1 MFNKRNSSNNRNSIN
16 SKISEDGEDEQIKNI
31 IKEINNSYKQIL
43 FFDIRTP
50 NKLRT
55 LIRNRS
61 AINIKS
67 NNKKTLKRENSLT
80 FQLKN
85 KINKESLIL
94 ELRQEL
100 KYHIKFNYIYKS
112 LLSKI
117 IRLKD
122 SVKENKEQIEA
133 NTTALKE
140 TFKDRFDIIDN
151 YEKAI
156 KLLDSEK
163 KEIITSCSEIL
174 KVKENTNQKL
184 MKQFSEIQEK
194 NNKQRK
200 RIDGLSKNINLLE
213 YKKSHVNDE
222 LETQLVIDEKNYE
235 KHLKLYKILKL
246 KYEYFLEEYNS
257 FVKSGNEIT
266 KIDVKL
272 FDDMNAK
279 NYLIE
284 ENLDIELNEQ
294 KMRSQ
299 NLIDNIKEL
308 KLKIKKLDEKQK
320 EEKKLHFCKYI
331 GGLYKSTKRHNPV
344 RKSTSHKNRKIIN
357 HE

>member
-1 MFNKRNSSNNRNSIN
+1 MNSKANSPNKKSSIN
-16 SKISEDGEDEQIKNI
+16 SEDEQIKSI
-31 IKEINNSYKQIL
+31 IKEINTNYRQTL

-50 NKLRT
+50 NKLKT
-55 LIRNRS
+55 LVRNRS
-61 AINIKS
+61 NFSTINTKS
-67 NNKKTLKRENSLT
+67 NYSKKNLKRENSLT
-80 FQLKN
+80 YQLKN

-184 MKQFSEIQEK
+184 TF
-194 NNKQRK
+194 
-200 RIDGLSKNINLLE
+200 
-213 YKKSHVNDE
+213 
-222 LETQLVIDEKNYE
+222 
-235 KHLKLYKILKL
+235 
-246 KYEYFLEEYNS
+246 
-257 FVKSGNEIT
+257 
-266 KIDVKL
+266 
-272 FDDMNAK
+272 
-279 NYLIE
+279 
-284 ENLDIELNEQ
+284 
-294 KMRSQ
+294 
-299 NLIDNIKEL
+299 
-308 KLKIKKLDEKQK
+308 
-320 EEKKLHFCKYI
+320 
-331 GGLYKSTKRHNPV
+331 
-344 RKSTSHKNRKIIN
+344 
-357 HE
+357 